1 MRQYREPELYV
12 DAALL
17 RDPNV
22 ALERLPELRRRT
34 LDRVGGRAQ
43 SDLDRVIADVVQEST
58 A

>member
-34 LDRVGGRAQ
+34 LDRV
-43 SDLDRVIADVVQEST
+43 IADVVQEST